1 MLDSLDGRAL
11 RSYHKPDYSVRDS
24 YLNRHV
30 AWNGSWWAGGR
41 AQQGAQRALAG
52 GTDLGEML
60 GGREYLALRAGHVLL
75 APRYHEHWLL
85 AAHRGLDVSVGL
97 RSECFDFTTC
107 NQTGNDRLDPMFLE
121 TGR

>member
-30 AWNGSWWAGGR
+30 ARNGGWRAGGR

-52 GTDLGEML
+52 GTDLREML
-60 GGREYLALRAGHVLL
+60 GGRQYLALRAGHVLL
-75 APRYHEHWLL
+75 APGHHEHRLL
-85 AAHRGLDVSVGL
+85 AAHRRLDVGVGL
-97 RSECFDFTTC
+97 RSERFDLTTC
-107 NQTGNDRLDPMFLE
+107 NQNGE
-121 TGR
+121 TIV